1 MKSALKISS
10 EEKQQILEQH
20 NSFKSKI
27 QSKVKRLMINEQT
40 QNDNTK
46 VRDFLEKARQYC
58 KIAKNGKFMSASGKP
73 SVLFKIADYNSE
85 AGHFKEGDK
94 LYVKSDF
101 TFDVI
106 SKDETGKEFKS
117 ASNKMWKCDQLTN
130 MLNKDSQ
137 KVQSTNTPTAST
149 PASSTPTAS
158 TPQAK
163 PAPRLQRADA
173 EESTE
178 LLK

>member
-10 EEKQQILEQH
+10 EEKKQILEQH

-46 VRDFLEKARQYC
+46 VREFLEKARQYC
-58 KIAKNGKFMSASGKP
+58 NIAKNGKFMSAPGKP
-73 SVLFKIADYNSE
+73 IVLFKIADDNSVS
-85 AGHFKEGDK
+85 GHFKKGDE
-94 LYVKSDF
+94 LYIKSDF

-106 SKDETGKEFKS
+106 KKDESGKKFKS
-117 ASNKMWKCDQLTN
+117 ASNKTWQCDQLTN

-137 KVQSTNTPTAST
+137 KVQSTNTPTDSRT
-149 PASSTPTAS
+149 TTS
-158 TPQAK
+158 TPQSK
-163 PAPRLQRADA
+163 PATRLQRADD

>member
-1 MKSALKISS
+1 MKSALKISG
-10 EEKQQILEQH
+10 EEKKQILEQH
-20 NSFKSKI
+20 DSFKSKI

-40 QNDNTK
+40 QTDNTK

-58 KIAKNGKFMSASGKP
+58 KIAKNGKFMSAPGKP
-73 SVLFKIADYNSE
+73 TVLFKIADYNSE

-94 LYVKSDF
+94 LYIKSDF

-106 SKDETGKEFKS
+106 SKDEKGKEFKS

-137 KVQSTNTPTAST
+137 KVQSTNTPTVA
-149 PASSTPTAS
+149 TPTDSRTTTS
-158 TPQAK
+158 TPQSK
-163 PAPRLQRADA
+163 PATRLQRADD

>member
-10 EEKQQILEQH
+10 EEKKQILEQH

-46 VRDFLEKARQYC
+46 VREFLEKARQYC
-58 KIAKNGKFMSASGKP
+58 NIAKNGKFMSAPGKP
-73 SVLFKIADYNSE
+73 IVLFKIADDNSVS
-85 AGHFKEGDK
+85 GHFKKGDE
-94 LYVKSDF
+94 LYIKSDF

-106 SKDETGKEFKS
+106 KKDESGKKFKS
-117 ASNKMWKCDQLTN
+117 ASNKMWQCDQLTN

-137 KVQSTNTPTAST
+137 NPSKETPKPMGVPAQTQNTGT
-149 PASSTPTAS
+149 PAQT
-158 TPQAK
+158 Q
-163 PAPRLQRADA
+163 LQRADA

-178 LLK
+178 LLNQ

>member
-58 KIAKNGKFMSASGKP
+58 KIAKNGKFMSAPGKP
-73 SVLFKIADYNSE
+73 TVLFKIADYNSE
-85 AGHFKEGDK
+85 AGHFKEGDE
-94 LYVKSDF
+94 LYIKSDF

-106 SKDETGKEFKS
+106 KKDESGKKFKS

-137 KVQSTNTPTAST
+137 KVQSTNTPTVAT
-149 PASSTPTAS
+149 PTSSTPQT
-158 TPQAK
+158 K
-163 PAPRLQRADA
+163 PATRLQRADD